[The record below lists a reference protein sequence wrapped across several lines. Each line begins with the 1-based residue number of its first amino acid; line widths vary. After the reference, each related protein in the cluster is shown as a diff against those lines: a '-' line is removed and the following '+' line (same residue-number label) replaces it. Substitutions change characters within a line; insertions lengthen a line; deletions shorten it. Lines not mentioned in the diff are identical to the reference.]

1 MTWREIIYM
10 ILDELKGMSDDF
22 TFTED
27 HIAFLLGKYRS
38 FILKQRYYTDIKKVI
53 SESNYQTI
61 CLDLIEVPAINGE
74 SCEGSSYLRSKE
86 KIPVTLMIG
95 NPRVY
100 PIDYYQGNIA
110 YISRDRMKYVGYNK
124 WMKNIIYCSLAPDG
138 YLYFKSEN
146 PQFRYLE
153 KVRFT
158 AIFEDAEK
166 VSELACDD
174 NDTNSCTLLDK
185 IFPIEE
191 ALVPTLIE
199 LIVNEIKKATYS
211 PEDQANNAEDD
222 LADMI
227 SFIRRNMK
235 SNLQKQIES

>member
-1 MTWREIIYM
+1 MTYREIIYI
-10 ILDELKGMSDDF
+10 ILDQLKNTSDDSL
-22 TFTED
+22 FTED
-27 HIAFLLGKYRS
+27 HISFLADKYRT
-38 FILKQRYYTDIKKVI
+38 FLLKQRYSDIKKQI
-53 SESNYQTI
+53 PESNYQTI
-61 CLDLIEVPAINGE
+61 CLDLIKVPAIDNY
-74 SCEGSSYLRSKE
+74 SCGGYYLKSKE
-86 KIPVTLMIG
+86 KIPYLMKIG
-95 NPRVY
+95 NTVVY
-100 PIDYYQGNIA
+100 PTDYYQGNIT
-110 YISRDRMKYVGYNK
+110 YISRDRMRYVGYNK

-166 VSELACDD
+166 VSELSCDD

-185 IFPIEE
+185 IFPLEE